1 MPRSKGKAGQKAVKR
16 HPFFAVFRALFRL
29 GFPKH
34 RVVGLNPVPADK
46 PAVFVCNHAGIYG
59 PIAMAACFKRRF
71 RPWVKSK
78 TCFIKTARTQIQH
91 DLFGKKTGA
100 VRVLCRIVSVL
111 IAPITVAIMIG
122 VGAIPVYGDVRIVT
136 TFRESVHTLQ
146 AGVNLVVFPENAE
159 PNSKYT
165 NGFRSGF
172 VHIGRRFCEE
182 TGERLTFYPV
192 YVSKKTRTICVGEP
206 VAYLPE
212 YDSGAERA
220 RVADTLRDRIT
231 RIAREL
237 EEGG

>member
-1 MPRSKGKAGQKAVKR
+1 MRRSKSPAGPRAVKR
-16 HPFFAVFRALFRL
+16 HPFFAGFRVLFRL
-29 GFPKH
+29 VFSKH
-34 RVVGLNPVPADK
+34 RVVGLNSVPADK
-46 PAVFVCNHAGIYG
+46 PSVFVCNHAGIYG

-78 TCFIKTARTQIQH
+78 TCFIKTARTQIQQ
-91 DLFGKKTGA
+91 DLFGKKKGA
-100 VRVLCRIVSVL
+100 VGVFCRIVSAL

-122 VGAIPVYGDVRIVT
+122 AGAIPVYGDVRIVT

-165 NGFRSGF
+165 NEFRSGF
-172 VHIGRRFCEE
+172 VHIGRKFCEE
-182 TGERLTFYPV
+182 TGEPLAFYPV

-212 YDSGAERA
+212 YDFNEQRT
-220 RVADTLRDRIT
+220 RVANILRDQIT